1 MRRLRIGRVVG
12 VQPVALNLD
21 GRVLAQRREV
31 RPVRGRLAP
40 VEQPGLGQDQ
50 RAGTDRAEAP
60 DPGFSGPQPGEQRL
74 VAPLRIHADATGD
87 QQGIQR
93 GGSAFGPAGIR
104 HQLQPGR
111 GDDRAGRGAQ
121 QHQLVMTRQPLALS
135 LDVGRGEHLHRAGD
149 VQAHHIRVDQAGDSA
164 GGVHGAALGVDG
176 CSLLPRCRCRN
187 DKVPTN
193 LASIALCEPALMR
206 DQHRGSRRCG
216 RRPALQAPLR
226 LIRKRY
232 CPGVMP
238 TTVLKSWMKCAW
250 SL

>member
-1 MRRLRIGRVVG
+1 MRS
-12 VQPVALNLD
+12 
-21 GRVLAQRREV
+21 
-31 RPVRGRLAP
+31 RLAP

-60 DPGFSGPQPGEQRL
+60 HPGFSGPQPGEQRL

-87 QQGIQR
+87 QQGVQR

-121 QHQLVMTRQPLALS
+121 QHQLVMTRQTLALS

-176 CSLLPRCRCRN
+176 CSLLPRRRCRN

-193 LASIALCEPALMR
+193 LVRLAPCEPAVMR
-206 DQHRGSRRCG
+206 DLQRESRLLWVAACASG
-216 RRPALQAPLR
+216 AAALDPQAILPRRHADHGLEVVDEVR
-226 LIRKRY
+226 LVAVAAGQG
-232 CPGVMP
+232 GVQ
-238 TTVLKSWMKCAW
+238 
-250 SL
+250 